1 MLQKLIGF
9 IAPHDCLVCAKPEE
23 VVCTDCALSVLVRK
37 VPSCFYCNRLTAD
50 GRACQVCMRKTS
62 LRGAHVLWRY
72 DGYAKSMIYRLKYA
86 NDRAMAA
93 FMAAQL
99 TDTFDLSRYDLIVA
113 VPSDGKALRR
123 RGYNQAEL
131 LARVVAKQTN
141 LPYRTTLLR
150 VQHTP
155 QTHLRRSQRLEAVKG
170 NFVCHRPQDVEGRRL
185 LVVDDVMTTG
195 ATMNECARTLKAAG
209 AKQVWGLVVAK
220 K

>member
-9 IAPHDCLVCAKPEE
+9 IAPHDCAVCARPGE
-23 VVCTDCALSVLVRK
+23 VVCVECAQTAFVRK

-50 GRACQVCMRKTS
+50 GRACSVCVRKTS
-62 LRGAHVLWRY
+62 LRGASVLWRY
-72 DGYAKSMIYRLKYA
+72 DGHVKSLVYRLKYA
-86 NDRAMAA
+86 NDRAVAG

-99 TDTFDLSRYDLIVA
+99 VENSDLSGYDVVTA
-113 VPSDGKALRR
+113 VPSDGRALRQ

-131 LARVVAKQTN
+131 LARAVAKQAS
-141 LPYRTTLLR
+141 LPYRATLLR
-150 VQHTP
+150 TAHTS

-170 NFVCHRPQDVEGRRL
+170 NFVCYKPQDVAGQRIL
-185 LVVDDVMTTG
+185 IVDDVMTTG
-195 ATMNECARTLKAAG
+195 ATMNECARMLKAAG